1 MTGMLGIVKEVGQ
14 TILLAIIIKVQSEF
28 TAVVGLDVP
37 DGVPSPAT
45 LICGEVRKESCL
57 VHARRGIMASQLTV
71 LLRRRND
78 VTATKA
84 FSG

>member
-1 MTGMLGIVKEVGQ
+1 MLGIVKEVGQ

-45 LICGEVRKESCL
+45 LIGGEVRHLEFPP
-57 VHARRGIMASQLTV
+57 RRGIIASKLSA